1 MIAQLAENNLAK
13 VEWKVS
19 QSSQEPSQGLPAIW
33 IVVDEEDWSGVN
45 DCGAIHSSAP
55 NLAEGVGLMDYS
67 SIQPPQGDWP
77 IESCS

>member
-1 MIAQLAENNLAK
+1 MVVQLAENNLAK

-19 QSSQEPSQGLPAIW
+19 QSSQKPSQGLPAIW

-45 DCGAIHSSAP
+45 DCGAIHKP
-55 NLAEGVGLMDYS
+55 D
-67 SIQPPQGDWP
+67 SIDSVSPLDDESDWP